1 MDEDDPTVF
10 LSANA
15 FDSSDVTD
23 APLVLST
30 EGLVDIP
37 ATWGV
42 PDAFDRKFLPF
53 Y

>member
-10 LSANA
+10 LSAAA
-15 FDSSDVTD
+15 FEPSDTNET
-23 APLVLST
+23 PSVLSK

-37 ATWGV
+37 ATWGA